1 MSLACRRIIQGTRRP
16 RSGKSASRATET
28 IGLLKCWEA
37 KSQTRRLI
45 AIEVRIVAEEEQ
57 AFESFGFEQDFV
69 RHPLA
74 FALQIL
80 DQPVDGPDNTPVQH
94 LVLASC
100 IYILSHH
107 RSEGFEF
114 TRRIPLPA
122 PCERLLENTVLID
135 YQCRQ
140 PVFFRAR
147 HFVSPPRSKR
157 RRRMVRLQRAPQV
170 SSLAKIR
177 QPTFVCWWEGLLLPD
192 IGKLGDKAGAIRE
205 SED

>member
-1 MSLACRRIIQGTRRP
+1 MSLASCRTIQGTRRT
-16 RSGKSASRATET
+16 RSGKAASRATET
-28 IGLLKCWEA
+28 IGLLKCWGA
-37 KSQTRRLI
+37 KSQTGRLI

-57 AFESFGFEQDFV
+57 AFQSFGFEQDFV

-74 FALQIL
+74 LALQIL
-80 DQPVDGPDNTPVQH
+80 DQSVDCPDNTPVQH

-107 RSEGFEF
+107 RSEGFEL

-122 PCERLLENTVLID
+122 PCERMLEDTVLID

-147 HFVSPPRSKR
+147 HFVSPPKCKR
-157 RRRMVRLQRAPQV
+157 RPRMVPIATSISNFEHLQFLRSRRFA
-170 SSLAKIR
+170 S
-177 QPTFVCWWEGLLLPD
+177 
-192 IGKLGDKAGAIRE
+192 
-205 SED
+205 